1 MFRQLTQPSLF
12 TFISLERVNVLVC
25 CVGMSLFIDSFNSF
39 LNLYYVSRDVSIQ
52 ISEID
57 FTILKKQLSP
67 RRWMFNQILH
77 VQCNLFMKTR
87 MYKSFSGHCE
97 DNSQFLPCILI
108 TDL

>member
-39 LNLYYVSRDVSIQ
+39 LNLYYVSGDVNIQ
-52 ISEID
+52 IREID

-67 RRWMFNQILH
+67 RNGCLIKY
-77 VQCNLFMKTR
+77 FMYSVT
-87 MYKSFSGHCE
+87 FS
-97 DNSQFLPCILI
+97 
-108 TDL
+108 

>member
-39 LNLYYVSRDVSIQ
+39 LNLYYVSGDVNIQ
-52 ISEID
+52 IREID

-67 RRWMFNQILH
+67 RNGCLIKY
-77 VQCNLFMKTR
+77 FMYNVT
-87 MYKSFSGHCE
+87 FS
-97 DNSQFLPCILI
+97 
-108 TDL
+108 